1 MTFKVQQWAV
11 VTSFGEGA
19 LSAPEFRIK
28 GPCSPRL
35 KSPLGKIIGLNR
47 PQAPGTP
54 WLQRQ
59 NGNDARVEACAAHAL
74 CLFSGQNP
82 AMILHPTWKGSGS
95 GFRSP
100 LAHLQLISS
109 SPERAG
115 RGQLP
120 GAHPPLPPPFKRRG
134 N

>member
-35 KSPLGKIIGLNR
+35 KSPLGKIIDLNR
-47 PQAPGTP
+47 PQAPGTL

-59 NGNDARVEACAAHAL
+59 NGNDSRVGACATHAL
-74 CLFSGQNP
+74 CLFLRAEP
-82 AMILHPTWKGSGS
+82 RYDPT
-95 GFRSP
+95 P
-100 LAHLQLISS
+100 NM
-109 SPERAG
+109 ERK
-115 RGQLP
+115 QVW
-120 GAHPPLPPPFKRRG
+120 F
-134 N
+134 